1 MSEMCFCRLSYKTFV
16 FNSELL
22 FYQFEFD
29 DVRIKTVN
37 SEMDDGSDSQP
48 RSRLP
53 KGLHEKYQGVLV
65 KD

>member
-1 MSEMCFCRLSYKTFV
+1 M
-16 FNSELL
+16 L

-29 DVRIKTVN
+29 DVRMKTVN
-37 SEMDDGSDSQP
+37 AEMDNGSDSKP
-48 RSRLP
+48 GSRLP